1 MSEFTR
7 RFTKLRELVT
17 LARNLEREARKMR
30 PGGEG
35 RTARMAEAEGYRVK
49 ALWIAGR
56 ITDGQYEEYLTH
68 GL

>member
-7 RFTKLRELVT
+7 RFTKLREWVT
-17 LARNLEREARKMR
+17 RARRLEDEARKLAK
-30 PGGEG
+30 GSEA
-35 RTARMAEAEGYRVK
+35 RTARFAEAEQYRVK

-56 ITDGQYEEYLTH
+56 ITDEQYEEFLTH